1 MKKPVVAICVAVVA
15 MFSVLFGGGNASA
28 TPMQNFST
36 NGTTFGTFGDHSFCR
51 GAITYKVDG
60 VAKKRG
66 VVRVTATSH
75 GFSGQGPSWF
85 RNPNCRVLFRSA
97 FTSSR
102 GLDLEKWTIG
112 SFGSRPGQKK
122 VWEVVTG
129 SGLATVGITTY
140 AVNSA
145 VRVPQAPAGPAFFM
159 AVP

>member
-15 MFSVLFGGGNASA
+15 LFSVLLGAGHASA
-28 TPMQNFST
+28 APMQNFST

-51 GAITYKVDG
+51 GAITYKVD
-60 VAKKRG
+60 AAPNKRG

-75 GFSGQGPSWF
+75 GFSGQGPSWV
-85 RNPNCRVLFRSA
+85 RNPNCRFLFRSA
-97 FTSSR
+97 FTSVR
-102 GLDLEKWTIG
+102 GLDLEKWTTG
-112 SFGSRPGQKK
+112 SFGPERGHKK

-129 SGLATVGITTY
+129 SGPATVGITTY

-159 AVP
+159 LVP